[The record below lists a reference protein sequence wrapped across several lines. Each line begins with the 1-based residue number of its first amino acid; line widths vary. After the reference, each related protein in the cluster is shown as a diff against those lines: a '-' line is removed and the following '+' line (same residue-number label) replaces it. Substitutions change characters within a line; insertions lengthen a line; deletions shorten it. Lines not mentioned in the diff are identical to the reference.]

1 MYHPFSVSD
10 ILKTSWYLFKRN
22 FVTII
27 VFSVISFILLSS
39 LGIMVQLIIAPEA
52 FAGTMLVSF
61 ILILVQ
67 AYTTLGLY
75 KLIFTLIDS
84 EYYEFELKQVF
95 PGIKM
100 ILSYLGV
107 IFLLA
112 FITTNFSVAIDRLDN
127 YPDLQFALKTIL
139 VFAALYFALR
149 IMFFNTFIVDDK
161 SGPLESLK
169 QSFELTK
176 GYFLKVLIIL
186 IIIVLFIAVPAI
198 LSEYFPLTS
207 LIIIFTYPFV
217 NIILVVTYRKLIY
230 SHLDVDDEIAETL

>member
-10 ILKTSWYLFKRN
+10 ILKTSWYLFRRN

-84 EYYEFELKQVF
+84 EYYEFEFKQIV
-95 PGIKM
+95 PGFKM
-100 ILSYLGV
+100 IISYLAV
-107 IFLLA
+107 AFILA
-112 FITTNFSVAIDRLDN
+112 FIITNFA
-127 YPDLQFALKTIL
+127 IL
-139 VFAALYFALR
+139 VEYLEKYPVVDDIIKTVGVIVALYLFLR
-149 IMFFNTFIVDDK
+149 IMFFNTFIVDDH
-161 SGPLESLK
+161 SGPIESLK
-169 QSFELTK
+169 QSFKLTK
-176 GYFLKVLIIL
+176 GYLLKVLVILGIIL
-186 IIIVLFIAVPAI
+186 LFIGLPAKI
-198 LSEYFPLTS
+198 SQYYPLTS
-207 LIIIFTYPFV
+207 IAIMFTYPFV
-217 NIILVVTYRKLIY
+217 NIILAITYRKLVY
-230 SHLDVDDEIAETL
+230 SHQDVDEVPNETL